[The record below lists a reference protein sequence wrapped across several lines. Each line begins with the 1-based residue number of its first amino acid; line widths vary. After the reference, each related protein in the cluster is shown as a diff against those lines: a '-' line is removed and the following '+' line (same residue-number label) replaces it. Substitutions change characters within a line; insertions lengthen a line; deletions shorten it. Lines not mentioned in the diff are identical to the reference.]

1 MFTFSGHGLF
11 VVQIP
16 SKHAGSNLE
25 AFWLRPIVAI
35 TASVQPESAF
45 LNPIQFRS
53 SKEGPN
59 HIVQNWPISSLD
71 GWARFWPNM
80 SVPEASW
87 CARIIRAQFWQN
99 ATGPLPVS
107 YFQTWLHSS
116 TDGPDQI
123 VQNQPRSDLVLVDR
137 VRF

>member
-1 MFTFSGHGLF
+1 M
-11 VVQIP
+11 QIP
-16 SKHAGSNLE
+16 SKHAGSDLE
-25 AFWLRPIVAI
+25 AFRLRPVVAI

-53 SKEGPN
+53 SKEGPDR
-59 HIVQNWPISSLD
+59 IAQTGRDPVWMAWPGFVQTCR
-71 GWARFWPNM
+71 G
-80 SVPEASW
+80 PEASW

-123 VQNQPRSDLVLVDR
+123 VQSQPGSDLVLVDR